1 MIVGGIML
9 RSNSET
15 IGGDYFPMLDDK
27 ILPLM
32 SNVGITPSFTLQE
45 VLEMIATVLTVTG
58 GIIGG
63 VTFIG
68 FCEAGMESYLDIL
81 LYIVF
86 GLTRPGLKLTI
97 YRTRGKHANHYTA
110 DVVLILVEE
119 IHDLKLALI
128 KQPSHMLVYI

>member
-45 VLEMIATVLTVTG
+45 VLEMLATVLTVTG

-68 FCEAGMESYLDIL
+68 FCGACCKL
-81 LYIVF
+81 
-86 GLTRPGLKLTI
+86 RPF
-97 YRTRGKHANHYTA
+97 
-110 DVVLILVEE
+110 LILVRTTET
-119 IHDLKLALI
+119 ID
-128 KQPSHMLVYI
+128 YNN

>member
-9 RSNSET
+9 RSNSGT

-63 VTFIG
+63 VTFVG
-68 FCEAGMESYLDIL
+68 FCGACCKL
-81 LYIVF
+81 
-86 GLTRPGLKLTI
+86 RPF
-97 YRTRGKHANHYTA
+97 
-110 DVVLILVEE
+110 LILVRTTET
-119 IHDLKLALI
+119 ID
-128 KQPSHMLVYI
+128 YNN